1 MKLQLYYDMELGA
14 LGVLKIELGLLGAY
28 TRILKHPRRCAT
40 AEPRYVPGYACC
52 TRPLTT
58 VKYISLTHEAR
69 LHECS
74 EVLVTTG
81 KAVKCKYAY

>member
-14 LGVLKIELGLLGAY
+14 LGCLKLSWDCWEHRQEYLSTLVDAQLQSPGN
-28 TRILKHPRRCAT
+28 
-40 AEPRYVPGYACC
+40 VPGYACC